1 MVAFNSFTV
10 NLGYGMGAGG
20 GAGPMDMIS
29 DMPHNSETRLEAMA
43 STAASQEQVFRLFD
57 LIPGL
62 DYCDFDRHSGMEQ
75 KVTFLQQTFLLP
87 KCKKNIVNMLE

>member
-1 MVAFNSFTV
+1 MVTFNSFTV
-10 NLGYGMGAGG
+10 NLGYGMGARG

-62 DYCDFDRHSGMEQ
+62 DYCDFDRHSGMEHN
-75 KVTFLQQTFLLP
+75 VTFFN
-87 KCKKNIVNMLE
+87 KHFYYRNVKKNIVNMLE

>member
-1 MVAFNSFTV
+1 MLAFNSFTV
-10 NLGYGMGAGG
+10 NLGHRAEGG
-20 GAGPMDMIS
+20 GGVGPMDMIS

-75 KVTFLQQTFLLP
+75 KVTFFNKHFTELS
-87 KCKKNIVNMLE
+87 

>member
-1 MVAFNSFTV
+1 MLSVVTFNSFTV
-10 NLGYGMGAGG
+10 NVGYGGGMGG

-29 DMPHNSETRLEAMA
+29 DMPHNGETRLEAMA

-62 DYCDFDRHSGMEQ
+62 DYCDFDRHSGIE
-75 KVTFLQQTFLLP
+75 
-87 KCKKNIVNMLE
+87 